1 MTKQEI
7 LETEVGKISGQVF
20 TIQVRNIEWDTD
32 GEEID
37 DLPQELSLSW
47 SNFDN
52 DFDFDED
59 LSDWLSDEY
68 GWLVSSYSWGCNTLL
83 S

>member
-37 DLPQELSLSW
+37 DLPKELYLSW
-47 SNFDN
+47 NEFDN

-59 LSDWLSDEY
+59 LADWLSDEY
-68 GWLVSSYSWGCNTLL
+68 GFCVVEYSWGCDTLL